1 MKRYNMFVEQ
11 SESIEEGI
19 FDHFVDYFEDI
30 NGDWIR
36 YEDYEAKMSAM
47 CEADSNA
54 VLGEEHAIL
63 SIDDMKCCGN
73 CHHRESMDNGDDFIE
88 CCSKRNSMASW
99 QVCDKWRYDK
109 VSEKHRGGF
118 FA

>member
-1 MKRYNMFVEQ
+1 MDKYEKWLIENGHGNMVISGTEKRGYYYTSDAMK
-11 SESIEEGI
+11 
-19 FDHFVDYFEDI
+19 
-30 NGDWIR
+30 
-36 YEDYEAKMSAM
+36 DYESEMSAM
-47 CEADSNA
+47 CKAESNV
-54 VLGEEHAIL
+54 VLGEEPATL

-109 VSEKHRGGF
+109 VSEKHRGGVVCF
-118 FA
+118 